1 MDHGHPLS
9 RAPSARRARGG
20 RWLAALAV
28 LAAGTLP
35 GPATAFDFAGDKALV
50 AVTRDQTRTRI
61 GTVRFSPQPGGASS
75 RFEVR
80 IDPRVLQDHFLSMRE
95 FKCLP
100 GTPEITCFVPY
111 PYRQPGTA
119 SATDLAW
126 LEHSL
131 LFFYKQPADF
141 GAKLWN
147 GLLFRLT
154 VTPTALVGTP
164 HAVDLNRIGVPP
176 DPLDVP
182 PFGPH
187 DADPVPPGARWLQEL
202 RIE

>member
-1 MDHGHPLS
+1 MGDDHPVKRPGPRT
-9 RAPSARRARGG
+9 RAVFQALFAGAV
-20 RWLAALAV
+20 WLAP
-28 LAAGTLP
+28 AGSQ
-35 GPATAFDFAGDKALV
+35 AFDFQGDKALV
-50 AVTRDQTRTRI
+50 AVTRDQARTRI
-61 GTVRFSPQPGGASS
+61 GTVSFTPLPDSGGTARFS
-75 RFEVR
+75 VR
-80 IDPRVLQDHFLSMRE
+80 IDPLVLRDHFLSMRE

-100 GTPEITCFVPY
+100 AAQEITCFVPY

-147 GLLFRLT
+147 GVLFRFA

-164 HAVDLNRIGVPP
+164 QAVDLNRIGVPP

-182 PFGPH
+182 PYGPMDR
-187 DADPVPPGARWLQEL
+187 DAFAPGARWVQEL